1 MQEPQAHQG
10 SDNILQYASRLKAI
24 WREVDYLWP
33 TQNPQSV
40 ECQCILKQRL
50 FKFLMGL
57 NEAYE
62 SVRSQLLHRE
72 KLPSLEEAIGAVRQA
87 ESRFRVAP
95 EPQVQNSAA
104 LLTRKPE
111 ARSTPSGNWQSRPP
125 QPNATP
131 GTKGEDG
138 RDALFCAYCKKC
150 RHTKE
155 NCWKLA
161 WKNQNS
167 GKKAYVSMSQSQPT
181 RPTVES
187 PGIEEVQ
194 DRLSTTALVKSGNSP
209 SIEWIANTGATD
221 HMSPG
226 GVLFSKYSLAK
237 VTHRVQTAGGGT
249 LLVKGI
255 GDVPLNPLGILK
267 KVLHVENLKA
277 NLISIQKLVDA
288 YGWRFVLDSNDC
300 FLCYKVSG
308 TRILSFRRGGGLL
321 LLDASPRQCLVS
333 RRVCPKE
340 RGWFVYISRWDT
352 LLLTYLKLA
361 ILRCLMEFW
370 WKHCFVTLA
379 IWQNF
384 EEPLINHWMIDVQC
398 RLTIFTVTFGVPAPL
413 RA

>member
-1 MQEPQAHQG
+1 
-10 SDNILQYASRLKAI
+10 
-24 WREVDYLWP
+24 
-33 TQNPQSV
+33 
-40 ECQCILKQRL
+40 
-50 FKFLMGL
+50 MGL

-72 KLPSLEEAIGAVRQA
+72 KLPSLEEAIGAVRQV
-87 ESRFRVAP
+87 ESRFRVSP

-111 ARSTPSGNWQSRPP
+111 ARLAPSRNWQSRPP

-131 GTKGEDG
+131 GTEGEDG
-138 RDALFCAYCKKC
+138 HDALFCAYCKKR

-209 SIEWIANTGATD
+209 SLEWIADTRATD

-226 GVLFSKYSLAK
+226 GVLFSKYSPAE
-237 VTHRVQTAGGGT
+237 VTHKVQTAGGGT
-249 LLVKGI
+249 LPVKGI
-255 GDVPLNPLGILK
+255 GDVPLNPLDILK

-277 NLISIQKLVDA
+277 NLISIQKLVVA

-300 FLCYKVSG
+300 FL
-308 TRILSFRRGGGLL
+308 
-321 LLDASPRQCLVS
+321 
-333 RRVCPKE
+333 
-340 RGWFVYISRWDT
+340 
-352 LLLTYLKLA
+352 
-361 ILRCLMEFW
+361 
-370 WKHCFVTLA
+370 
-379 IWQNF
+379 
-384 EEPLINHWMIDVQC
+384 
-398 RLTIFTVTFGVPAPL
+398 
-413 RA
+413 